1 MIASW
6 KERYDKPRQRI
17 KSKDIISQI
26 SLHSLDYGLSSS
38 HVWLWELYHKED
50 KVPKNCY
57 FQSMVL
63 EKTPESP
70 LEIKPVNPKVNQ
82 PWILTG
88 RTDAEA
94 EAPTLWPPDVTR
106 WLIGT
111 KTLML
116 GKIKAE
122 GEEGNRGYDGWMASW
137 IQWTW
142 TWANSKRWWRTGKPG
157 LLQCVR
163 QDLVTEQQFCCL
175 TDVYRITRRRKMLWD
190 IA

>member
-82 PWILTG
+82 PWLFIG
-88 RTDAEA
+88 RTDPEA
-94 EAPTLWPPDVTR
+94 EAPGLWPPDMKS
-106 WLIGT
+106 WLIRKDLDARKNWRQEERGWQRMKWLDGITDSMDMSLSKLHEIVIDREAWHAVVHGVT
-111 KTLML
+111 K
-116 GKIKAE
+116 
-122 GEEGNRGYDGWMASW
+122 S
-137 IQWTW
+137 
-142 TWANSKRWWRTGKPG
+142 
-157 LLQCVR
+157 
-163 QDLVTEQQFCCL
+163 L
-175 TDVYRITRRRKMLWD
+175 T
-190 IA
+190 